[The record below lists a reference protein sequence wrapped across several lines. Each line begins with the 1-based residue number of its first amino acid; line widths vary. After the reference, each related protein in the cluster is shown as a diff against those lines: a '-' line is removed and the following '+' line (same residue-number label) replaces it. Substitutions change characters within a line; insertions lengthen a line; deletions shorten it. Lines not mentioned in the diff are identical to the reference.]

1 MTTVREL
8 HGTTV
13 LVLPADGPPIA
24 GEADALD
31 LVAAAS
37 GSDAALVAVPV
48 ERFDER
54 FFTLS
59 TGVAGAVLQKL
70 VQYRTRLAVVG
81 DVAGHVERSSALR
94 DLVREC
100 NRGRDT
106 WFVADLEELAGRLAR

>member
-1 MTTVREL
+1 MTTVREW

-13 LVLPADGPPIA
+13 LVLSPDGPPIA
-24 GEADALD
+24 GADAVD
-31 LVAAAS
+31 LVAAAA
-37 GSDAALVAVPV
+37 GSDAAMVAVPV
-48 ERFDER
+48 ERLDER

-106 WFVADLEELAGRLAR
+106 WFVADLDELAGRLGG